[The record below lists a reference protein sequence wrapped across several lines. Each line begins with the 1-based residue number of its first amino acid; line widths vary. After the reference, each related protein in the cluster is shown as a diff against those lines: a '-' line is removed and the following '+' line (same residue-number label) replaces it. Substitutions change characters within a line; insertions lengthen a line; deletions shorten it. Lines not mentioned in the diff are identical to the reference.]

1 MLKKLMLICCSALV
15 LSGSMTAWAN
25 DAYDAG
31 YQQGY
36 EDADKDINAVNDTQ
50 DADYKTGYKDGQQ
63 KWHDEHDK
71 SWGERYDEAKD
82 AVQTAENTI
91 DTAQKWKSRLNN
103 WAQDDSNG
111 Q

>member
-1 MLKKLMLICCSALV
+1 MLKKLMLICCSVLV

-63 KWHDEHDK
+63 KWHEEHDK

-103 WAQDDSNG
+103 WTQDDSNG